1 MAVDGFELAYD
12 RAGSGP
18 AVVLLHGWPG
28 DRTDYRDLVPLLSGC
43 EVVVPD
49 LRGFGH
55 SDKHVADPVAQY
67 SGPAQAR
74 SVADLI
80 TSLGISRAVV
90 VGYDI
95 GSRIAQALAR
105 SRPDLVSA
113 LVISPPVP
121 GVGTRVFGPGPLREF
136 WYQPFHRLPLSE
148 QLIDGNPDAVRAYL
162 RHFWEH
168 WSGPRVHALRRAPR
182 PPGLRLRAARR
193 VHGLGAVVPGGRRDR
208 HGRRCPRPSPAPED
222 RLATPAVVLW
232 PEHDPLFPRE
242 WSDRIDEFFSR
253 ARLRFVDGAGH
264 YAPLEY
270 PSVIAEEVRGFL
282 AEEPA

>member
-12 RAGSGP
+12 RVGSGP

-49 LRGFGH
+49 LRGFGY
-55 SDKHVADPVAQY
+55 SDKHAADPVAQY

-136 WYQPFHRLPLSE
+136 WYQAFHRLPLSE
-148 QLIDGNPDAVRAYL
+148 ELIDGNPDAVRAYL

-168 WSGPRVHALRRAPR
+168 WSGPEFTLSDGAPR
-182 PPGLRLRAARR
+182 PPGLRLRSARR
-193 VHGLGAVVPGGRRDR
+193 VHGLGAVVPGRRRDDLGRRFRDHARTRGPAR
-208 HGRRCPRPSPAPED
+208 HTCRR
-222 RLATPAVVLW
+222 AVA
-232 PEHDPLFPRE
+232 
-242 WSDRIDEFFSR
+242 R
-253 ARLRFVDGAGH
+253 A
-264 YAPLEY
+264 
-270 PSVIAEEVRGFL
+270 
-282 AEEPA
+282 